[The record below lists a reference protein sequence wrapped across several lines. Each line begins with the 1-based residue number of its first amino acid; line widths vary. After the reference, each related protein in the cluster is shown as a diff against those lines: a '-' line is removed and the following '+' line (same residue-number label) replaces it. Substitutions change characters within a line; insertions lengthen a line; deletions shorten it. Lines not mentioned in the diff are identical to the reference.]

1 MDSDPKGP
9 FCERMCRPSQP
20 VPGVDVDF
28 EQIDAEEEAGPLGRG
43 EGWWSDQLL
52 HTAGAIVEGVVKDG
66 RGYLP

>member
-1 MDSDPKGP
+1 
-9 FCERMCRPSQP
+9 MCRPSQP